1 MGLSDFM
8 VSLLIVS
15 IYKTFLRPSF
25 PTLKRAVA
33 LRQRRFCPPAGLG
46 HRTAEDR
53 ETRAPF
59 PFKKNP
65 PRGEPMNGFPT
76 RRISTF
82 DDSRNLL
89 ASQAPYAETNSRRLF
104 AAFAVDTL
112 TEETG
117 FAGLGEVSL
126 TRASRFSLP
135 AN

>member
-1 MGLSDFM
+1 MTSNCKGPRDTR
-8 VSLLIVS
+8 S
-15 IYKTFLRPSF
+15 I
-25 PTLKRAVA
+25 
-33 LRQRRFCPPAGLG
+33 
-46 HRTAEDR
+46 
-53 ETRAPF
+53 PF
-59 PFKKNP
+59 QKNP

-82 DDSRNLL
+82 NDSRSLL

>member
-1 MGLSDFM
+1 VLSLCASAGF
-8 VSLLIVS
+8 
-15 IYKTFLRPSF
+15 
-25 PTLKRAVA
+25 AH
-33 LRQRRFCPPAGLG
+33 PPG
-46 HRTAEDR
+46 HDIQPQRTAR
-53 ETRAPF
+53 HALHSF
-59 PFKKNP
+59 FKKNP

-76 RRISTF
+76 RRISTVN
-82 DDSRNLL
+82 DSRSLL